1 MNKGDKVK
9 VVWNYNIC
17 SKKSNTYEY
26 NGKIGTIKGFNSE
39 YSDRVEVDFD
49 GVVKTVFRP
58 ALWLAKESDI
68 KAQKTVEHKVI
79 ETKEEKVVEVKIT
92 ETKAK
97 S

>member
-26 NGKIGTIKGFNSE
+26 NGKIGTIKEFNST

-58 ALWLAKESDI
+58 SLWLAKESDI
-68 KAQKTVEHKVI
+68 KAQKTLENKPTDVKEQKIVEDKGTDI
-79 ETKEEKVVEVKIT
+79 RVK
-92 ETKAK
+92 